1 MKNKKNIV
9 AVSAILILM
18 VSAMVLFTAC
28 DHYYQYRLAGVWEVK
43 KATVLGIS
51 VDLPI
56 EISGIKE
63 YTYLY
68 FTRDGKCGIAK
79 KIVGGGMSI
88 LSKYDEFEY
97 SVNGKNIIF
106 TRKGIQSSGSFDLK
120 GNKLILTENLEG
132 DKAIFKAVKTG
143 SPSIEQI
150 RTAPKQ
156 K

>member
-1 MKNKKNIV
+1 MYYSFMEPILNAYFVFKNIKKRGRASARKEFKMKNRKNIV
-9 AVSAILILM
+9 AVLAVLILR

-68 FTRDGKCGIAK
+68 FTRDGKGGIAK
-79 KIVGGGMSI
+79 KIVGGGKSS
-88 LSKYDEFEY
+88 LSKYD
-97 SVNGKNIIF
+97 
-106 TRKGIQSSGSFDLK
+106 
-120 GNKLILTENLEG
+120 
-132 DKAIFKAVKTG
+132 
-143 SPSIEQI
+143 
-150 RTAPKQ
+150 
-156 K
+156 